1 MSYIGSTPTT
11 QVFTSKT
18 DTFSGDGSTV
28 NFTLSRAIFST
39 TDIEVIVNAVQQD
52 PNTAYSVNGTTLTF
66 DGAPSAG
73 SGNILVTYRNF
84 IISKFVPTT
93 NTVTTD
99 TIVDSGVT
107 SVKIADRGVTAIK
120 LANTAVTSG
129 NYGSSSIIPVITVDN
144 QGRIT
149 YAANVPVSI
158 SSISGDLTISGNLT
172 VEGNTITTNTETLI
186 VEDKNIEIA
195 NVANPTTTTANGA
208 GITIRT
214 ANTAAGS
221 RNPTIQWELPSQ
233 AFLINQGID
242 IQQVLE
248 RANVAANTL
257 NGVSNFD
264 VLEGAVKFYT
274 TNPTGNWTI
283 NFRGNSSNT
292 FDSITTTGDSV
303 TVAYMANNGG
313 TAYYQTAVQI
323 DGFGRT
329 VRWQGGTAPTAG
341 NASSIDV
348 YGITLVKTASN
359 TWTVLASQTKF
370 A

>member
-28 NFTLSRAIFST
+28 NFTLSRSTFAT

-52 PNTAYSVNGTTLTF
+52 PNDAYSVSGTTLTF
-66 DGAPSAG
+66 TEAPSVG

-93 NTVTTD
+93 NTVTAD
-99 TIVDSGVT
+99 TIVDGS
-107 SVKIADRGVTAIK
+107 ITATK

-129 NYGSSSIIPVITVDN
+129 NYGSSSIIPVIRVDG
-144 QGRIT
+144 QGRLT
-149 YAANVPVSI
+149 YAANVAVSI
-158 SSISGDLTISGNLT
+158 NSISGDLSISGNLT

-186 VEDKNIEIA
+186 VEDKNIELA
-195 NVANPTTTTANGA
+195 SVLTPTTTTANGA

-214 ANTAAGS
+214 NNTASGS
-221 RNPTIQWELPSQ
+221 RDPKISWELPRQ
-233 AFLINQGID
+233 AFLFNQGID
-242 IQQVLE
+242 VQHVVE
-248 RANVAANTL
+248 TANVAANTL

-292 FDSITTTGDSV
+292 LDSITETGDSV

-323 DGFGRT
+323 DGYGRT
-329 VRWQGGTAPTAG
+329 VKYQGGTAPAAG

-348 YGITLVKTASN
+348 YGITLIKTASN

>member
-18 DTFSGDGSTV
+18 DTFNGDGSTV

-39 TDIEVIVNAVQQD
+39 TDIEVIVNSVQQD

-66 DGAPSAG
+66 DGAPSVG

-99 TIVDSGVT
+99 TIVDS
-107 SVKIADRGVTAIK
+107 SVTATK
-120 LANTAVTSG
+120 LANTAVTAG
-129 NYGSSSIIPVITVDN
+129 NYGSASNIPVVRVDA
-144 QGRIT
+144 QGRVT
-149 YAANVPVSI
+149 YAANVALSVN
-158 SSISGDLTISGNLT
+158 SISGDLTISGNLN
-172 VEGNTITTNTETLI
+172 VEGDTITTNTQTLI

-221 RNPTIQWELPSQ
+221 RDPKIQWELPSQ

-242 IQQVLE
+242 IQQVTE
-248 RANVAANTL
+248 RANVSANTL

-264 VLEGAVKFYT
+264 ILEGAVKFYT
-274 TNPTGNWTI
+274 NNPTGNWTI
-283 NFRGNSSNT
+283 NIRGNSSNT
-292 FDSITTTGDSV
+292 FDGMTATGDSV

-313 TAYYQTAVQI
+313 TAYYQSGLQI
-323 DGFGRT
+323 DGFTRT
-329 VRWQGGTAPTAG
+329 VKWQGGSAPSSG
-341 NASSIDV
+341 NASSVDI
-348 YGITLVKTASN
+348 YSLTLLKTASN
-359 TWTVLASQTKF
+359 TWTVLASQTQY